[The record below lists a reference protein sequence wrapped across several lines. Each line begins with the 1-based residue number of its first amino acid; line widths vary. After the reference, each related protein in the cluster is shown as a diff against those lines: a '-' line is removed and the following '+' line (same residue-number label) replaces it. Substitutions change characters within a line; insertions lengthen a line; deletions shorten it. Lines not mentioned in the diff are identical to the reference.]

1 MAVLTKMSKI
11 FAPSALIQHLSW
23 INKFSTI
30 LPYTSNISVVENAN
44 LAVTSCVRI
53 YLTAIQFIE
62 NCSLAQLKVSIPHL
76 YLKNSSFAVFLTYQC
91 CKIYISFRRRLNTL
105 SQSEIK
111 ECYLCD

>member
-11 FAPSALIQHLSW
+11 FAPLALIQHLSW
-23 INKFSTI
+23 INKFLTI

-62 NCSLAQLKVSIPHL
+62 NCSLA
-76 YLKNSSFAVFLTYQC
+76 Y
-91 CKIYISFRRRLNTL
+91 
-105 SQSEIK
+105 
-111 ECYLCD
+111 